1 MDLQLK
7 DRRAIV
13 TGGSRGIGKQV
24 ARVLVEEGARVAIV
38 ARSQAQLDSTAAEFG
53 DRVFPIQCDTGS
65 DGSVKAMVA
74 AAMERLGGIDILING
89 AAQPGGQST
98 PPELAAITG
107 EAVWSEMNVKVM
119 GYLRCIREVVPHM
132 GPGGRIVNISGLAAR
147 STGSTIGSMRNVAVA
162 AMTKNLADE
171 LGSKD
176 ISVIVVHPSIVRTE
190 KTASVV
196 KARAA
201 AADRPEAEVLAEMAK
216 GNVLNRII
224 DAAEVADVIAFLCSP
239 QAIGINGDA
248 IVVGG
253 GVPRAIYY

>member
-13 TGGSRGIGKQV
+13 TGGSVGIGKQV

-38 ARSQAQLDSTAAEFG
+38 ARGQAQLDSAAAEFG
-53 DRVFPIQCDTGS
+53 DRIFPIQCDTGS

-74 AAMERLGGIDILING
+74 AAMKRFGGIDILVNG

-98 PPELAAITG
+98 PPKLAAITG
-107 EAVWSEMNVKVM
+107 KAVWNDMNVKVM
-119 GYLRCIREVVPHM
+119 GYLRCIREVVALM
-132 GPGGRIVNISGLAAR
+132 GPGGRIINISGLAAR
-147 STGSTIGSMRNVAVA
+147 STGSIIGSMRNVAVA

-171 LGSKD
+171 LGSKG
-176 ISVIVVHPSIVRTE
+176 ISVIVVHPSMVRTE
-190 KTASVV
+190 KTAGVV
-196 KARAA
+196 KARAVA
-201 AADRPEAEVLAEMAK
+201 AGRPETEVIAEMAK
-216 GNVLNRII
+216 GNVLNRVI
-224 DAAEVADVIAFLCSP
+224 DAAEVANVIAFLCSP
-239 QAIGINGDA
+239 KAIAINGDA